1 MIRFRS
7 AAAIMAEQ
15 EELRKEIE
23 RMLPP
28 KRRIPRYR
36 AMRGIRAEGIRRRKF
51 RRFLDANWLR
61 EAYLYD

>member
-15 EELRKEIE
+15 EALRKEIE
-23 RMLPP
+23 QLP